1 VSTAL
6 PLCVTLTEPA
16 TPTLTLHTTT
26 SQATSTA
33 RSAAPF
39 EKEFLLDEFNPLDFY
54 GVNNEKFNL
63 IKAAYPD
70 VRFVARGNALKAF
83 GEPEKLEALSALL
96 NSILNEI
103 RMHGPLAST
112 RMSELLSSPPGGAR
126 PMPKPEGSEILKG
139 VNGLSVRAR
148 TPGQRE
154 MVTSSESNDIVFA
167 VGPAGTGKTYTAV
180 AIAVRAMKE
189 KQVKKIVLVRPAV
202 EAGESL
208 GFLPGDLKEK
218 IDPYL
223 RPLYDALEDMIMPE
237 RLAALL
243 EQNLIEIVPLAY
255 MRGRTLNNAYIIL
268 DEAQNATEPQMKM
281 FLTRLGMESKI
292 IVTGDETQIDLPRTM
307 RSGLLHGLSIL
318 QNIPGIGF
326 VRLTQQDVVRH
337 RLVRNILQAY
347 EEHDKKNEEV
357 PRGLQQRERRTY

>member
-1 VSTAL
+1 MCGAAAL
-6 PLCVTLTEPA
+6 RYFDIGNHPSRAPLA
-16 TPTLTLHTTT
+16 HTPT
-26 SQATSTA
+26 APTA
-33 RSAAPF
+33 F
-39 EKEFLLDEFNPLDFY
+39 EKDFSLDEVNPLDFY

-63 IKAAYPD
+63 IKEAYPD
-70 VRFVARGNALKAF
+70 VRFVARGNALKAL
-83 GEPEKLEALSALL
+83 GDPEKLEALAGLL
-96 NSILNEI
+96 DTVLNEI
-103 RMHGPLAST
+103 RVHGPIASA
-112 RMSELLSSPPGGAR
+112 RVIELLAHPPGGAR

-154 MVTSSESNDIVFA
+154 MVQASEQNDIVFA

-189 KQVKKIVLVRPAV
+189 KRVKKIVLVRPAV

-237 RLAALL
+237 RLQALL

-255 MRGRTLNNAYIIL
+255 MRGRTLNSAYIIL

-307 RSGLLHGLSIL
+307 RSGLLQGLRIL
-318 QNIPGIGF
+318 ENIPGIGF

-337 RLVRNILQAY
+337 KLVRNILQAY
-347 EEHDKKNEEV
+347 EDHDKKTADHSV
-357 PRGLQQRERRTY
+357 HPLQRERR